1 MWWIRTQHFSVTWS
15 HSPSTRIQESKEVLK
30 VALRS
35 SEKDDCLVTIK
46 TWMIYCCVTERQT
59 RRLTASQ
66 TTKLKTFFLV
76 LVFPRYLVFN
86 ECLSWQNKLQRR
98 TICKKKK
105 KLNPRSFSLFFTIFL
120 FPFNSFVLIFFS
132 WWILE
137 ANALCTMVHNR

>member
-1 MWWIRTQHFSVTWS
+1 M
-15 HSPSTRIQESKEVLK
+15 LK

-105 KLNPRSFSLFFTIFL
+105 KKNLNPRSFSLFFRIFL
-120 FPFNSFVLIFFS
+120 FPFNSFVLIFLAGEFWRRMHCVPWYTIDKS
-132 WWILE
+132 LSTCDWKSG
-137 ANALCTMVHNR
+137 AAVKTSYPFNSS